1 MNGNQ
6 RYLSAVL
13 TAIAVL
19 LGLHLVKDQ
28 GTAVQA
34 ARAQPET
41 PEQEGLISA
50 AEQRKQILLELKAVG
65 ARVDKLQ
72 KALEAGVKV
81 KVISMP
87 EAKKEGA

>member
-1 MNGNQ
+1 MKPVTVYTKPLCPYCV
-6 RYLSAVL
+6 R
-13 TAIAVL
+13 AISL
-19 LGLHLVKDQ
+19 LKRKGV
-28 GTAVQA
+28 AIN
-34 ARAQPET
+34 E
-41 PEQEGLISA
+41 ISA